1 MVPIKGWRH
10 GDSYTLP
17 VAPSPNL
24 KTPEAIRLYP
34 SLCFFEATILSVGR
48 GTPNPFTALGYP
60 NKELGQYLFTP
71 KSMQGATDAKYKGQR
86 CYGTNYTD
94 SLPQGGLSI
103 APLIDWQKRTQKV
116 GKRLIDRERT
126 FDLLAGS
133 PSLRKQ
139 LREGWSEEAIRK
151 SWQDDLR
158 KYRALRQQYLI
169 YKDNRP
175 ETKP

>member
-1 MVPIKGWRH
+1 
-10 GDSYTLP
+10 
-17 VAPSPNL
+17 
-24 KTPEAIRLYP
+24 
-34 SLCFFEATILSVGR
+34 
-48 GTPNPFTALGYP
+48 
-60 NKELGQYLFTP
+60 
-71 KSMQGATDAKYKGQR
+71 MQGATDAKYKGQR

-94 SLPQGGLSI
+94 SLSQGGLSI

-139 LREGWSEEAIRK
+139 LRKGWSEEAIRK
-151 SWQDDLR
+151 SWQDDLC